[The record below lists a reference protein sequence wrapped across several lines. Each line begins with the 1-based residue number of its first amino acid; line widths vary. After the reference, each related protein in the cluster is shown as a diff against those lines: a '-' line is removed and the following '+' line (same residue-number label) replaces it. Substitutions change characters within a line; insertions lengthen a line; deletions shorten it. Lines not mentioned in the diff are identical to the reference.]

1 MNAMLRTGAT
11 LALCGVLALL
21 AACAGN
27 KKIESDLGI
36 KGAPDWVNEG
46 TQAIH
51 NDDGRLLH
59 GVGMAP
65 PMGDISLQKATAENR
80 ARTQIARALS
90 TYIDATINDYTAT
103 MGYGDPDTSIER
115 DIVSNTQLSLAGARI
130 IGDWKDKRTGNL
142 FAAAELDLKVLKRSL
157 ATADNLSD
165 SFKEYF
171 ARNADANFDRFVE
184 DRQP

>member
-1 MNAMLRTGAT
+1 MNQSIRLAAT
-11 LALCGVLALL
+11 LALCAGL

-46 TQAIH
+46 SQAI
-51 NDDGRLLH
+51 NNEDGRLIH

-65 PMGDISLQKATAENR
+65 PMGDSSLQKATAENR

-90 TYIDATINDYTAT
+90 TYIDATISDYTAS
-103 MGYGDPDTSIER
+103 MGYNADLSVER
-115 DIVSNTQLSLAGARI
+115 DIESTTKLSLAGARI
-130 IGDWKDKRTGNL
+130 IGDWKDKRTGNIY
-142 FAAAELDLKVLKRSL
+142 AAAELDLKVLKRSL
-157 ATADNLSD
+157 ATAENLSD

-171 ARNADANFDRFVE
+171 AQSADARFDRFVE
-184 DRQP
+184 DELR